1 VTQLDIHMPD
11 ILMETNGIL
20 DLWIAA
26 RCNGPMEIEVRPLRT
41 AEDAEAFRRLNLEW
55 IGAHFTV
62 EEQDRRQLADPVAA
76 YVEPGGEILMAE
88 LDGTVGGC
96 VAIVP
101 DGTGAFELS
110 KMAVAPELRGHGAG
124 RRLLNAAVDRA
135 RELGATSLFLGSST
149 GLEAAVHLY
158 EAVGFRHVPRESIHM
173 PYARASVF
181 MRMELEPAGATATS

>member
-20 DLWIAA
+20 DLWIPA
-26 RCNGPMEIEVRPLRT
+26 RWTVSMEIVVRPLRT
-41 AEDAEAFRRLNLEW
+41 AADADAFRRLNEEW
-55 IGAHFTV
+55 IAAHF
-62 EEQDRRQLADPVAA
+62 ELEDQDRRQLADPVAT
-76 YVEPGGEILMAE
+76 YVAPGGEILMAE
-88 LDGTVGGC
+88 LDGEVGGC

-110 KMAVAPELRGHGAG
+110 KMAVAPALRGHGAG
-124 RRLLNAAVDRA
+124 RALLGAAIARA

-149 GLEAAVHLY
+149 KLQPAVHLY
-158 EAVGFRHVPRESIHM
+158 EALGFAHVPPDSLHM

-181 MRMELEPAGATATS
+181 MRLELGAPA